1 MTDLRPTSN
10 QEMLAHLKSPNK
22 LDEYTGDEVVWKRL
36 NVGSFCAALLNCPS
50 HTAKATIDPFTSD
63 LSKIVYKQG
72 YLYIGLKRDYLCPQY
87 E

>member
-1 MTDLRPTSN
+1 MKK
-10 QEMLAHLKSPNK
+10 KSRNK
-22 LDEYTGDEVVWKRL
+22 LDEYTEDEVVWKRL

-50 HTAKATIDPFTSD
+50 HTAKPTIDPFTSD

>member
-1 MTDLRPTSN
+1 MQKAKLKPTRGVIL
-10 QEMLAHLKSPNK
+10 EKKSPNK

-50 HTAKATIDPFTSD
+50 HTAKATIDPFISD
-63 LSKIVYKQG
+63 LSKIIYKQG
-72 YLYIGLKRDYLCPQY
+72 YLYIGLKRDHLCPQY